1 MYDMIHPRFN
11 VADRRFQTGY
21 GLVNGIIGD
30 QERHSGNYN
39 PCLRDA
45 KLEHL
50 KDGEDV
56 RAIFMEELLW
66 VGDVVS
72 FMFGKMDV
80 VRELAG

>member
-1 MYDMIHPRFN
+1 
-11 VADRRFQTGY
+11 
-21 GLVNGIIGD
+21 
-30 QERHSGNYN
+30 
-39 PCLRDA
+39 
-45 KLEHL
+45 L